1 MIKNRH
7 IKVFLFLQVISK
19 SGALAF
25 ILFFI
30 CLTPLFAQED
40 LVKKEIQVSELLSS
54 GDLYKEIRYHLNR
67 SEDAPFSNEYDAA
80 ESQLL
85 SLEELSAGKNPQNEA
100 RIHLELGYLYYFQ
113 RAYESSLHHFQL
125 AGKEANCQGDKETYF
140 HSLIGIATTM
150 NNQSSSV
157 NALAPLR
164 EAYQLSE
171 ELEGEEYRIE
181 ALTQLA
187 TIHMAVGEL
196 DSAHLYFDKLLVASR
211 ESEEAE
217 VLVSELHHV
226 GDLCLKQGAYGLA
239 QRYLFEALEIA
250 SELKNK
256 LLQAALTTDITDL
269 FIQQKDWE
277 KALRYAEE
285 GIELSES
292 MNLSHLTSQ
301 YYKYKGTIY
310 EAQEERPSALDA
322 YRVALDIHINKLS
335 DPTEENML
343 KIRIGKL
350 LEAEADYSS
359 AKKLLEEALQEKHQ
373 WQDKIGMM
381 DLSINLGDLYLM
393 ENQYRK
399 ALKHLSRAEELGQE
413 LKSENGLAK
422 TYALKSQ
429 TYAKLGNY
437 KSAYEY
443 HTLFKQMDDYLF
455 NAEQTNIIQEYA
467 EKYEAEQKERRNLEL
482 QNEVTQNELLIQ
494 QNESDLLEKNAQIYF
509 LIGSVG
515 FLILLFIVFRYGN
528 RKRRQLL
535 QAQLETSEKERE
547 AESLRSMIS
556 GEELE
561 RKRLARELHDGLGSH
576 LASVKMLVAAIQ
588 NDIPEVQDSE
598 LHQKAERMLDE
609 ACQEIREI
617 SHNLMPGTISRYGLE
632 QSIQDMCINLQQST
646 DLQISCMLH
655 IDREID
661 ESTQVSIFRITQELL
676 RNTVKHAQANELIV
690 QVQTDP
696 DQISLTVEDDGIGYQ
711 DSNSKSDGIGLMN
724 VRSRVELLKGSLD
737 IDSRPGRGTSIYI
750 CIPLL
755 PKGNN
760 L

>member
-1 MIKNRH
+1 MSENSNIKKLGFPQIYLRLG
-7 IKVFLFLQVISK
+7 ILTVMLFSIYLS
-19 SGALAF
+19 
-25 ILFFI
+25 
-30 CLTPLFAQED
+30 PLSAQEE

-67 SEDAPFSNEYDAA
+67 SEDAPFSSEYEAA

-85 SLEELSAGKNPQNEA
+85 SLEELSAGKNPLNEA

-113 RAYESSLHHFQL
+113 QAYESSLHHFQL
-125 AGKEANCQGDKETYF
+125 AGKEADCQNDQETYF

-150 NNQSSSV
+150 NNQSGSLQ
-157 NALAPLR
+157 ALAPLR
-164 EAYQLSE
+164 EAYQLSRE
-171 ELEGEEYRIE
+171 SGSLEQRIE
-181 ALTQLA
+181 ALNQLA
-187 TIHMAVGEL
+187 TIYMAVGEL
-196 DSAHLYFDKLLVASR
+196 DSAHLYFDELLVLRR
-211 ESEEAE
+211 ETEEPE

-226 GDLCLKQGAYGLA
+226 GDLCLKQGAYDLA
-239 QRYLFEALEIA
+239 QQYLFEALEMA
-250 SELKNK
+250 SGLNNK
-256 LLQAALTTDITDL
+256 LLRAALIADITDL

-277 KALRYAEE
+277 KALRYAGE

-292 MNLSHLTSQ
+292 MNLSHLTAQ
-301 YYKYKGTIY
+301 NYKNRGTAFEGQQNRP
-310 EAQEERPSALDA
+310 EALKAYRTALDF
-322 YRVALDIHINKLS
+322 HITKLS

-350 LEAEADYSS
+350 LEAEADYTS
-359 AKKLLEEALQEKHQ
+359 AKKLLEEALQERLQ
-373 WQDKIGMM
+373 WQDKLGMM
-381 DLSINLGDLYLM
+381 ELSINLGDLYLM

-399 ALKHLSRAEELGQE
+399 ALNHLARAEELSQE
-413 LKSENGLAK
+413 LKSQNGMAK

-429 TYAKLGNY
+429 TYAKLGNF

-443 HTLFKQMDDYLF
+443 HTLFKQMDDSLF
-455 NAEQTNIIQEYA
+455 NAEQTVIVQGLE
-467 EKYEAEQKERRNLEL
+467 EKYQAEQRENRNLEL
-482 QNEVTQNELLIQ
+482 KAEVSENQRLLEQNKRDI
-494 QNESDLLEKNAQIYF
+494 LEKNAQIYF

-515 FLILLFIVFRYGN
+515 LLILLFIVFRYGN
-528 RKRRQLL
+528 RKRRELL

-576 LASVKMLVAAIQ
+576 LASVKMLVEAIQ
-588 NDIPEVQDSE
+588 NDIPEVKDSE

-655 IDREID
+655 IDRDID
-661 ESTQVSIFRITQELL
+661 ESTQVSMFRIVQELL
-676 RNTVKHAQANELIV
+676 RNTVKHAQAKELIV

-711 DSNSKSDGIGLMN
+711 DSNDKSDGIGLMN

-737 IDSRPGRGTSIYI
+737 IDSRPGKGTSIYI

-755 PKGNN
+755 PEGE
-760 L
+760 